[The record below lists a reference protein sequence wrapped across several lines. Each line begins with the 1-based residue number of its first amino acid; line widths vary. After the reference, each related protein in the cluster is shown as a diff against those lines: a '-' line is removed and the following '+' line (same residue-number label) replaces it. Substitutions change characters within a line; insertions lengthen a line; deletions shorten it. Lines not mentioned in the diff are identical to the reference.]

1 VINLKD
7 KWGRYIDYLRISLTD
22 RCNLKCVYCMP
33 EKEADYF
40 EKNNMLTNDEI
51 IRTMNLMASI
61 GISKVRFT
69 GGEPL
74 LRAGI
79 EDLIKGAGDI
89 PTIKKVCITTNGVL
103 LKQKVVSL
111 KESGLTHVNLSL
123 DTLNKDR
130 YRKITRGG
138 DLDEVMDA
146 LELSLKLGIKVKI
159 NSVIMDGINEDE
171 ISDLANLTRKYPI
184 DVRFIELMPI
194 GEGVNFE
201 GVSEEYILEKLKDQ
215 LDDNE
220 HMTKEEGPAQYIK
233 LKDGLGKLG
242 FISPISNHFC
252 KECNRIRLTS
262 DGFLKRCLYW
272 SEGED
277 LKDALRVEKNDI
289 EVLEIIK
296 KNIYEKPEEHSFGK
310 KDGDVRLMHQIGG

>member
-1 VINLKD
+1 MINLKD

-74 LRAGI
+74 LRTGI
-79 EDLIKGAGDI
+79 KDLIKGAGDI

-130 YRKITRGG
+130 YNKITRGG

-194 GEGVNFE
+194 GEGVNFK

-220 HMTKEEGPAQYIK
+220 RKTKEEGPAQYIK
-233 LKDGLGKLG
+233 LKGGLGKLG